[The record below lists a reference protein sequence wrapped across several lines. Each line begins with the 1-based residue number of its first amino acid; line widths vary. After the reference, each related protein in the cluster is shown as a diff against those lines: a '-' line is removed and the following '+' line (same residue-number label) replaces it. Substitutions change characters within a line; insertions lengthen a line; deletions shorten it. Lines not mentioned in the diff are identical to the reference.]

1 MGLFLLSRQEIK
13 KPLDAPGNEGL
24 IFFGVRIT
32 WRLGSAQILLPS

>member
-24 IFFGVRIT
+24 IFSGSEL
-32 WRLGSAQILLPS
+32 LGSLVARRNLCV